1 MVTRVLIAD
10 DDPRITEIHQ
20 HYVSKFE
27 GFEVIGLSNTL
38 EDTKLQIEVMEPQ
51 LLLLDIYFPDGSG
64 IELLKE
70 IRLRSQALDIIPIT
84 AAKEVRL
91 LQEALRGGVFDYILK
106 PVVFSRFE
114 QTLRRYRTRHSN
126 LQSLDSL
133 NQSDI
138 DRIIHQEKPTDS
150 SRMDSGLPKGI
161 DPVTLDKILEEM
173 KEGSTLFTF
182 RGNGRASWSES
193 YDCTTL
199 SGIPSK
205 PRQCGGRCELRWR
218 GATRADLSHDS
229 LKGRAWGT
237 SRCMEKKIRI
247 FCSVS

>member
-114 QTLRRYRTRHSN
+114 QTLRRYRTHHSN

-133 NQSDI
+133 NQSQPSRPPAWGWLWWLSSWGCAAARRARDWLLAAAARNARRPLTI
-138 DRIIHQEKPTDS
+138 DR
-150 SRMDSGLPKGI
+150 
-161 DPVTLDKILEEM
+161 
-173 KEGSTLFTF
+173 
-182 RGNGRASWSES
+182 
-193 YDCTTL
+193 
-199 SGIPSK
+199 
-205 PRQCGGRCELRWR
+205 
-218 GATRADLSHDS
+218 
-229 LKGRAWGT
+229 
-237 SRCMEKKIRI
+237 
-247 FCSVS
+247 

>member
-10 DDPRITEIHQ
+10 DDPRITEIHY
-20 HYVSKFE
+20 HYVRKFE

-114 QTLRRYRTRHSN
+114 QTFGAIELTILIYNPWTASN
-126 LQSLDSL
+126 SPTLIGSFTKR
-133 NQSDI
+133 NQL
-138 DRIIHQEKPTDS
+138 IHQDQ
-150 SRMDSGLPKGI
+150 
-161 DPVTLDKILEEM
+161 ILV
-173 KEGSTLFTF
+173 
-182 RGNGRASWSES
+182 
-193 YDCTTL
+193 Y
-199 SGIPSK
+199 
-205 PRQCGGRCELRWR
+205 PREL
-218 GATRADLSHDS
+218 
-229 LKGRAWGT
+229 
-237 SRCMEKKIRI
+237 IQ
-247 FCSVS
+247 

>member
-20 HYVSKFE
+20 HYVSKFD

-38 EDTKLQIEVMEPQ
+38 EDTKLQIDVMEPQ

-114 QTLRRYRTRHSN
+114 QTLRRYRTHHSN

-150 SRMDSGLPKGI
+150 SMMDSGLPKGI

-173 KEGSTLFTF
+173 KVGSTLFTSEEMAERVGASRTTARRYLEYLVS
-182 RGNGRASWSES
+182 RGSVEVDVSYGGVGRPERI
-193 YDCTTL
+193 Y
-199 SGIPSK
+199 
-205 PRQCGGRCELRWR
+205 RM
-218 GATRADLSHDS
+218 TR
-229 LKGRAWGT
+229 
-237 SRCMEKKIRI
+237 
-247 FCSVS
+247 